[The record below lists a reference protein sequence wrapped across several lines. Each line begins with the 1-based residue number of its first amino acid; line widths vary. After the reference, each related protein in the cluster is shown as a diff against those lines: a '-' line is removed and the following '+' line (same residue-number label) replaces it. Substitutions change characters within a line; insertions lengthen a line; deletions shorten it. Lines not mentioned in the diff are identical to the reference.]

1 MFCHIATKGDKMR
14 IKTYKIMWCVLLA
27 CCMIPFA
34 AVAQHSEQSLLQP
47 SWSDCNLKG
56 KVKQVTELQ
65 RYSSGN
71 DMNRETVYTFNS
83 KGMMQSQVVR
93 GFGGERVTN
102 YPLKSRDLNFRY
114 TTDWG
119 GDLVEVRHFNM
130 RGQLVSSVHY
140 IYAADAR
147 LLQTVAY
154 GYGSDTAIVTTRTV
168 SKYNKKERLTKVEQY
183 SADELL
189 LMKEQ
194 YKYDKHGNLTRRTQT
209 FYSEEGTKT
218 TTVERRSYVYDKQ
231 KNWTSCTYYN
241 NGRHYYTLERTLVYY

>member
-1 MFCHIATKGDKMR
+1 MR
-14 IKTYKIMWCVLLA
+14 IKTLKTMSQALLLL
-27 CCMIPFA
+27 CCLLPLT
-34 AVAQHSEQSLLQP
+34 VRAQHSEQSLLQP
-47 SWSDCNLKG
+47 SWGDYNLKG

-65 RYSSGN
+65 RYTSGN
-71 DMNRETVYTFNS
+71 DMNSETVYTFDS
-83 KGMMQSQVVR
+83 KGLLQSQRVR

-102 YPLKSRDLNFRY
+102 YPLKNRDLNFRY

-119 GDLVEVRHFNM
+119 GDLVEVRYFNM

-140 IYAADAR
+140 IYAAGGR

-154 GYGSDTAIVTTRTV
+154 GYGRDTAIVATRTV
-168 SKYNKKERLTKVEQY
+168 SYYKKKERLTKVEQY

-194 YKYDKHGNLTRRTQT
+194 YKYDKHGNMTRRTQT
-209 FYSEEGTKT
+209 FYGDDGTKT

-231 KNWTSCTYYN
+231 KNWTSCSYYN
-241 NGRHYYTLERTLVYY
+241 NGKHYYTLERTLIYY